1 LFVHFWCQS
10 DRFTNTGSGQ
20 STITGKAQTRTPFV
34 QAATIVRRAANGG
47 GYREVT
53 LTDPKLPKP
62 TVEGAREGKT
72 RIPFLCDASFLGEK
86 PTICK
91 DRLGTHRRKRTNP
104 ERQTVLLCCAVLCC
118 AALCCAVLCCAVL
131 CCAAFRVTSKV
142 IRGGTTN
149 GKEANVKST
158 YWGYD
163 DEMCTVEE
171 LALQHY
177 ASEDGGAPPFASVC
191 LRLPPF
197 ALLRDE
203 VDRARPG

>member
-1 LFVHFWCQS
+1 M
-10 DRFTNTGSGQ
+10 
-20 STITGKAQTRTPFV
+20 
-34 QAATIVRRAANGG
+34 
-47 GYREVT
+47 
-53 LTDPKLPKP
+53 
-62 TVEGAREGKT
+62 
-72 RIPFLCDASFLGEK
+72 
-86 PTICK
+86 
-91 DRLGTHRRKRTNP
+91 
-104 ERQTVLLCCAVLCC
+104 LCCVV
-118 AALCCAVLCCAVL
+118 LCCAVLCCAVL
-131 CCAAFRVTSKV
+131 CCAVLCCAVLCCAVRCCAVLCGAVLCCAVFRVTSKV

-191 LRLPPF
+191 L
-197 ALLRDE
+197 LRDE